1 MLEEQL
7 SLVELELERELNL
20 MPDAVKR
27 RVQKKLRAFRKSK
40 KQPERQEPDAEPGRA
55 GEEESFRAYA
65 ERMKQEKGE
74 QQKT

>member
-7 SLVELELERELNL
+7 DLVELELERELNL
-20 MPDAVKR
+20 MPNAVKR

-40 KQPERQEPDAEPGRA
+40 KQPQRQEPDAIVGGA

-65 ERMKQEKGE
+65 ERMKQEEEAK
-74 QQKT
+74 Q